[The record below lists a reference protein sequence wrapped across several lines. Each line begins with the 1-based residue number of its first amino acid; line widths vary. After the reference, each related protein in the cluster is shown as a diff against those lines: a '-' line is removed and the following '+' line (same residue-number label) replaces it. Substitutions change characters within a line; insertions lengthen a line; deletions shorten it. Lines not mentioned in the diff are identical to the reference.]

1 MPRPLAGKLAFGY
14 TGTLTTTLSEFARP
28 RRVLLAVG
36 LASLAMLAAAFAAQY
51 LFGLEPCVLC
61 HYQRVPYGATTVLA
75 IVGVSL
81 AGEGRMPGII
91 IGLCGVIFLTGACLA
106 FYHVGV
112 EQNWWG
118 SIAACGGGEAR
129 ADITLEQLQA
139 GLAAKPPKPCDQVD
153 WTVFGVSLAGFN
165 ALASLG
171 LAVFSLTAS
180 RTLIRRGRP

>member
-14 TGTLTTTLSEFARP
+14 TEAMIGTLSVFTRP

-36 LASLAMLAAAFAAQY
+36 LASLAMLAAAFTAQY

-61 HYQRVPYGATTVLA
+61 LYQRVHYGATAVLA
-75 IVGVSL
+75 VVGVSL
-81 AGEGRMPGII
+81 AGEGRMPGMIV
-91 IGLCGVIFLTGACLA
+91 GLCGVVFLTGAGLA
-106 FYHVGV
+106 LYHVGV
-112 EQNWWG
+112 EQHWWG
-118 SIAACGGGEAR
+118 SIAACGGGGVR
-129 ADITLEQLQA
+129 GDITLEQLRA

-153 WTVFGVSLAGFN
+153 WTFFGVSLAGFN

-171 LAVFSLTAS
+171 LAVFSLAAA